1 MHSMNEVKI
10 NPPTIDLPDVGPVS
24 AMSFPNGHIQVARSN
39 YFVIPKRWE
48 RIPAIHHSRSMTIDK
63 PEQLVHIV
71 ELPLYPSAVLLH
83 QAGIVTTESNA
94 HFEAGEDKAVMLL
107 GIRWDSL
114 SDNQKRAAE
123 RLVREH
129 PDRWRRFSEQAHG
142 DGYEALYLH
151 WTIQKDQ
158 FNPSQVEFSV
168 RSDVERL
175 IRGVAKVKRPD

>member
-10 NPPTIDLPDVGPVS
+10 NPPTINLPDVGPVS
-24 AMSFPNGHIQVARSN
+24 AMSFPNGHIVAERSN
-39 YFVIPKRWE
+39 SFVIPTSWA
-48 RIPAIHHSRSMTIDK
+48 RIPAIHHPRSMTIDK

-94 HFEAGEDKAVMLL
+94 HFEAGEHVAVMLL

-114 SDNQKRAAE
+114 SDNQKWAAE
-123 RLVREH
+123 KLVREH
-129 PDRWRRFSEQAHG
+129 PDMWRRISAQAHG

-168 RSDVERL
+168 RLDVQRL
-175 IRGVAKVKRPD
+175 IQGVAKVKRPD